1 MVPPRAVVME
11 AAQMMEAANV
21 TTISTQLIAQVSFLC
36 TIQSLNFFESSTFKF
51 IFTPTIISLNS

>member
-21 TTISTQLIAQVSFLC
+21 TTIFTQLIAQVSFLC
-36 TIQSLNFFESSTFKF
+36 TIHSLNFFESSTFKF
-51 IFTPTIISLNS
+51 IFTPTILLLNS